1 MVTNEYVE
9 YLKSDAWQRLR
20 SKRLSIDEYRCQR
33 CGTPYGLRVHHL
45 AYPDVLG
52 TEDPYTDLITLCG
65 TCHELVEHQKK
76 TYRKDKKDAILE
88 QRNYE
93 LRLIYRTIK
102 QLSCNDL
109 SAVGVG
115 TKDYCNIDVI
125 RSDFG
130 PILDDQLTM
139 MHYVE
144 RVQCYF
150 RNRRYRIILKMI
162 DDGWTPRD
170 ICQKTKFSWAMV
182 SKVFTKPE
190 TAKAILK
197 NEKETEYHDQAE

>member
-1 MVTNEYVE
+1 
-9 YLKSDAWQRLR
+9 
-20 SKRLSIDEYRCQR
+20 
-33 CGTPYGLRVHHL
+33 
-45 AYPDVLG
+45 
-52 TEDPYTDLITLCG
+52 
-65 TCHELVEHQKK
+65 
-76 TYRKDKKDAILE
+76 
-88 QRNYE
+88 
-93 LRLIYRTIK
+93 
-102 QLSCNDL
+102 
-109 SAVGVG
+109 
-115 TKDYCNIDVI
+115 
-125 RSDFG
+125 
-130 PILDDQLTM
+130 M